1 MARTADAKPWH
12 EGLPRALMD
21 ELFPRGQADLDAFNQ
36 RQAEREAQGFPAT
49 CDDPE
54 TLLKIARICLRT

>member
-1 MARTADAKPWH
+1 MAATTTEKPWH
-12 EGLPRALMD
+12 DGLPQALMD

-54 TLLKIARICLRT
+54 ALLSIARICMRP